1 MAFYFDLEDR
11 KQLIE
16 ELGNIVNQL
25 RDSELQEY
33 ELWILATKILAIE
46 MQSEKTDLFFEA
58 TNNITAE
65 LSNLASEINILRNR
79 I

>member
-1 MAFYFDLEDR
+1 MGFYFDLEDR

-16 ELGNIVNQL
+16 ELQRIVDGAPSVL
-25 RDSELQEY
+25 SEY
-33 ELWILATKILAIE
+33 EKWDIATKILSIE
-46 MQSEKTDLFFEA
+46 MKSEKTDLFFEA
-58 TNNITAE
+58 SNNITAE

>member
-1 MAFYFDLEDR
+1 MGFYFDLKDR

-16 ELGNIVNQL
+16 ELESIVN
-25 RDSELQEY
+25 ELPTILNEY
-33 ELWILATKILAIE
+33 EKWDIATKICSIE

-58 TNNITAE
+58 SNNITAE
-65 LSNLASEINILRNR
+65 LSNLASEINVLRSK